1 MQNAGLDEAYVGI
14 KIARRKINNLRYN
27 TTIMAESEEELK
39 SFLIKMKM
47 KVAQSCP
54 TLATPWTIQSMEFSR
69 PEYWNGSCSLI
80 QDIFPTE
87 GSNPGLLHCRQILY
101 HLKVK
106 GEWKSWLTTQ
116 HSRNKDHGIWSHHFM
131 ANRWGQNGNSDR
143 LYFLGLQ
150 SHCRQWLQPWNS
162 KRLAPWKERYD
173 KTRQCIQNQRHHI
186 ANKQP

>member
-27 TTIMAESEEELK
+27 TTIMAESKEELK
-39 SFLIKMKM
+39 SLLIKMKM

-69 PEYWNGSCSLI
+69 PEYWNGTCSLI

-106 GEWKSWLTTQ
+106 GE
-116 HSRNKDHGIWSHHFM
+116 
-131 ANRWGQNGNSDR
+131 
-143 LYFLGLQ
+143 
-150 SHCRQWLQPWNS
+150 
-162 KRLAPWKERYD
+162 
-173 KTRQCIQNQRHHI
+173 
-186 ANKQP
+186 